1 MRAAMNPRR
10 LLVIMGTR
18 PEAIKLA
25 PLILQAKADTRRF
38 EVLVVRTSQHQ
49 EMLDQVVDYFGL
61 PVVRDLDI
69 MRPDQDLAHVTNA
82 ALAGLHRVIGE
93 LRPDAV
99 VVQGDTTTSF
109 VGALAAFYHS
119 VPIAH
124 VEAGLRTYD
133 KQQPFP
139 EEIYRRLTTVLADM
153 HFAPTETA
161 RRNLL
166 KENVPANRIWVTG
179 NTAIDALFWTLKT
192 AGKSIGASPDHARTI
207 LLTTHRRENH
217 GEPMAR
223 ICKAILILL
232 ERFPALRV
240 VCPVHLSPRVR
251 QIVLPMLESHPRV
264 SLLEPLGY
272 ERFVLAMNDAHIIL
286 SDSGGIQE
294 EAPALGKP
302 VLVLRNTTERPEA
315 IEAGT
320 ARLVGTDV
328 TTIVS
333 ECERLLSDHEYYVA
347 MAHAR
352 NPFGDGHASERILD
366 VLADAH
372 SVSRDGEMERSMPAI
387 DASAIERAV
396 AISRSGTSG
405 LPSPRDAAITAR
417 SRSGAKTG
425 SPAAKR
431 ADGRSQRAADP
442 AARPAGLLRQNRIDP

>member
-1 MRAAMNPRR
+1 MSAAMDPRRR

-25 PLILQAKADTRRF
+25 PLILQAKADACRF

-49 EMLDQVVDYFGL
+49 EMLDQVVDYFSF
-61 PVVRDLDI
+61 PVFRDLDI
-69 MRPDQDLAHVTNA
+69 MRPDQDLVHVTNA
-82 ALAGLHRVIGE
+82 ALAGLHQVIGE
-93 LRPDAV
+93 VRPDVV

-109 VGALAAFYHS
+109 VAALAAFYHN

-161 RRNLL
+161 RCNLL

-179 NTAIDALFWTLKT
+179 NTAIDALFWTLNA
-192 AGKSIGASPDHARTI
+192 AGKIPGPGPDHGRTI

-217 GEPMAR
+217 GEPMLR

-232 ERFPALRV
+232 GRFPTLRV

-251 QIVLPMLESHPRV
+251 RIVRPMLESHPRV
-264 SLLEPLGY
+264 SLVEPLRY

-315 IEAGT
+315 LEAGT

-328 TTIVS
+328 TAIVS
-333 ECERLLSDHEYYVA
+333 ECERLLTDPDYYRA

-366 VLADAH
+366 VLADFPSTSRRSENKG
-372 SVSRDGEMERSMPAI
+372 SVPTIDAAAI
-387 DASAIERAV
+387 DKAL
-396 AISRSGTSG
+396 AISRSPTAG
-405 LPSPRDAAITAR
+405 LPPQSD
-417 SRSGAKTG
+417 G
-425 SPAAKR
+425 SVAMR
-431 ADGRSQRAADP
+431 GRRRPKMANAAAD
-442 AARPAGLLRQNRIDP
+442 RPAGRGRDDVSTTRLGSPLRQNRIEP

>member
-1 MRAAMNPRR
+1 MSAAMESRRR

-25 PLILQAKADTRRF
+25 PLILQAKRDARRF

-49 EMLDQVVDYFGL
+49 EMLDQVVDHFGF
-61 PVVRDLDI
+61 PVLRDLDI
-69 MRPDQDLAHVTNA
+69 MRPDQDLVHVTNA

-93 LRPDAV
+93 VRPDVV

-109 VGALAAFYHS
+109 VGALAAFYQN

-139 EEIYRRLTTVLADM
+139 EEIYRRLTTVLTDL

-161 RRNLL
+161 MSNLL
-166 KENVPANRIWVTG
+166 KENVSADRVWVTG
-179 NTAIDALFWTLKT
+179 NTAIDALFWTLGA
-192 AGKSIGASPDHARTI
+192 AGKTRGTAPDDGGRMI

-217 GEPMAR
+217 GEPMSR
-223 ICKAILILL
+223 ICKAVLILL
-232 ERFPALRV
+232 DRFPTLRV
-240 VCPVHLSPRVR
+240 VCPLHLSPRVR
-251 QIVLPMLESHPRV
+251 QVVEPMLGSHPRV

-286 SDSGGIQE
+286 SDSGGVQE

-315 IEAGT
+315 LEAGT

-328 TTIVS
+328 KAIVS
-333 ECERLLSDHEYYVA
+333 ECERLLSDPEHYRS

-366 VLADAH
+366 VLADLPIASRLGEDVP
-372 SVSRDGEMERSMPAI
+372 SVRTNDTPTFEEAFALM
-387 DASAIERAV
+387 
-396 AISRSGTSG
+396 
-405 LPSPRDAAITAR
+405 
-417 SRSGAKTG
+417 SRSGAVG
-425 SPAAKR
+425 LPSGNNR
-431 ADGRSQRAADP
+431 ADARRGRGATNMEDAIIDH
-442 AARPAGLLRQNRIDP
+442 AGGRRL